1 MQCSLH
7 SQNDRIIL
15 RNQDSFMKP
24 TELTPKRLKLG
35 IAITIVACLF
45 FAAASALVYNFRGR
59 FPTIQIIFIQNI
71 VSLFCILPLALR
83 KGFKRLKTAELPL
96 HFLRDAMGVGS
107 YFLYFLAI
115 RSLNLVDATT
125 LNYTMPFFIPF
136 IWLVWQK
143 EKIQA
148 AVWWSIIVGFIGVAI
163 ILNPSKDIFQ
173 LGFLYGLFAGICSAL
188 ATAALRVLNV
198 KKEPLSRTLFYYF
211 SLGTMLSFPFAWA
224 VWVQPVEEEWL
235 FAIGIGAATA
245 IGQIL
250 YTIAYRYGTAS
261 FLSPLG
267 YMTVIYNVLITWFAF
282 DQELG
287 WRSIVGSALIIVG
300 GTMTYIFKKQ
310 PVTVL
315 ETFEHPDQKTKPPL

>member
-1 MQCSLH
+1 M
-7 SQNDRIIL
+7 R
-15 RNQDSFMKP
+15 P
-24 TELTPKRLKLG
+24 TESTPTRLKWG
-35 IAITIVACLF
+35 IIITLVASLF

-71 VSLFCILPLALR
+71 VSFLFILPLALR
-83 KGFKRLKTAELPL
+83 KGWLRLKTDQMPV

-125 LNYTMPFFIPF
+125 LNYTTPFFIPF
-136 IWLVWQK
+136 IWLLWQK
-143 EKIQA
+143 EKIQP

-173 LGFLYGLFAGICSAL
+173 LGFLYGLSAGIASAIAL
-188 ATAALRVLNV
+188 AALRVLNI
-198 KKEPLSRTLFYYF
+198 KKEPMSRTLFYYF
-211 SLGTMLSFPFAWA
+211 SLGTLFSLPFAWA
-224 VWVQPVEEEWL
+224 VWEPPINEEWIL
-235 FAIGIGAATA
+235 AIGIGAATA

-250 YTIAYRYGTAS
+250 LTIAYRYGTAS

-267 YMTVIYNVLITWFAF
+267 YITVIYNTLITYFIF
-282 DQELG
+282 NQDLG
-287 WRSIVGSALIIVG
+287 WQSLVGSALIIIG